1 MPPTKNLKPLHR
13 QPDFILS
20 IFIPFFV
27 STLIGL
33 SIIYAE
39 SSRELCF
46 RADCYENFV
55 QLFKVPFAIL
65 ALAFP
70 LAGMVAAYHRSI
82 EATEQIKIAQSNNTF
97 SNFIKHRDDFT
108 EYLEEYL
115 EQEDCKC
122 ELVEARRIYR
132 LTYPENSYDRLETE
146 IPDGLSNELLLQ
158 IENINKI
165 LENMST
171 SKTYYEEDIVELF
184 WEIYRI
190 NARLKLLAK
199 KGYKYFIKYE
209 SITIHAIIFD
219 ELEPLTNIDIIFA
232 ISNRIKSFG
241 HLKVPSPPAWLDDE
255 ELTSAILAF
264 MKNHAK
270 Q

>member
-1 MPPTKNLKPLHR
+1 MPPTKALKPLHR

-20 IFIPFFV
+20 IAIPIFI
-27 STLIGL
+27 SILIGA
-33 SIIYAE
+33 SIICAE

-55 QLFKVPFAIL
+55 QLFKIPFAIL

-82 EATEQIKIAQSNNTF
+82 EANEQIKIAQTNNTF

-115 EQEDCKC
+115 SQEDCKC
-122 ELVEARRIYR
+122 ELVEARKIYR
-132 LTYPENSYDRLETE
+132 LTYPENNYDKLETE
-146 IPDGLSNELLLQ
+146 VPGGLSNELLLQ
-158 IENINKI
+158 IDNINKI
-165 LENMST
+165 LEGMST
-171 SKTYYEEDIVELF
+171 SKTYHDESIVELF
-184 WEIYRI
+184 WEVYRI

-199 KGYKYFIKYE
+199 KGYGFSIIYE
-209 SITIHAIIFD
+209 SINIHAVIFD
-219 ELEPLTNIDIIFA
+219 ELESLVNIDTIFA

-241 HLKVPSPPAWLDDE
+241 HLKVPPPPAWLDDKD
-255 ELTSAILAF
+255 LTSSILAF
-264 MKNHAK
+264 MKNYARR
-270 Q
+270 